1 MTISFHCEECGQSY
15 RVPDDKAGKKA
26 KCKKCGAAILAP
38 APPDVEQLPSGG
50 EILRHKSRER
60 DFEVATGDEEA
71 IEGISEHIEQHI
83 GEIDIVYHEMV
94 SDLIHVDVHRVLP
107 TEERPFYTLITSGMS
122 DRPMT
127 VPAGA
132 EAFEYAELM
141 IYLLSDWP
149 MEESDF
155 ENETNYWPIRLM
167 KMLSRLPHEYE
178 TWLALD
184 HTVPNG
190 DPPDPYSGET
200 GFVCAMLA
208 VPEMENEEFWRLEI
222 NDEKTINFFS
232 IVPLYA
238 EETNFKLK
246 RGADALFERFERDQ
260 ISQVID
266 IGRKN
271 VCRKRFGIF

>member
-26 KCKKCGAAILAP
+26 KCKKCGTGMLVP

-60 DFEVATGDEEA
+60 DFEVATGDEES
-71 IEGISEHIEQHI
+71 IEAISEHIEQHV

-127 VPAGA
+127 VPEGA
-132 EAFEYAELM
+132 EAFEYSELM
-141 IYLLSDWP
+141 IYLPSDWP

-155 ENETNYWPIRLM
+155 EDESNYWPIRLM

-190 DPPDPYSGET
+190 DPADPYSDET

-246 RGADALFERFERDQ
+246 RGADKLFERFERDN

-266 IGRKN
+266 LDRKN